1 MDIHFEIDGEIID
14 ANALPESL
22 ENPKVAQAMLRMAER
37 IREAHGK
44 TSCEL
49 HEGSPAVTVVLSET
63 RGMGVRVSGC
73 CQQFVDHI
81 QDTVRKVMFHTARL
95 TAKSVEGLNL
105 IIDVEGTGDVFE
117 FEVARLER
125 VIIGRVDPDT
135 GEQPEIDLSAY
146 GAYENGVSRRHA
158 SIITWNRSLYIVD
171 EGSPNGTFLNGE
183 RLQPHE
189 PGPLKYGDHI
199 RIGRLVLGIT
209 LDYPQQAAVS

>member
-1 MDIHFEIDGEIID
+1 MDIRFEIDGQVVD
-14 ANALPESL
+14 ADGLPGTLESQTA
-22 ENPKVAQAMLRMAER
+22 VRSMLRMAER
-37 IREAHGK
+37 IVEAHGDA
-44 TSCEL
+44 TCAI
-49 HEGSPAVTVVLSET
+49 HDGSPMVTIVLSET

-73 CQQFVDHI
+73 CQPFVNEI
-81 QDTVRKVMFHTARL
+81 QNTVRKIMLHTARL
-95 TAKSVEGLNL
+95 TEKHVEGLHLVVN
-105 IIDVEGTGDVFE
+105 IEGTGDEFQ

-125 VIIGRVDPDT
+125 IVIGRRDPDT

-158 SIITWNRSLYIVD
+158 SIITWNRGLYIVD

-189 PGPLKYGDHI
+189 PGPLKYGDHV

-209 LDYPQQAAVS
+209 LDYPQQAAAS